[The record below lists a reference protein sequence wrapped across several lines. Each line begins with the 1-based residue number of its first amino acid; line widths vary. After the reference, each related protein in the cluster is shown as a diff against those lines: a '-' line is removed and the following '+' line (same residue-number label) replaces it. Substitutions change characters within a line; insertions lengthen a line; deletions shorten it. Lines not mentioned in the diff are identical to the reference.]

1 MGLKRFVNDWI
12 LGKAIKHLSRNKVVY
27 KSSLHNRFR
36 EDGVKTMGRFNI
48 MLSLLLIIQS
58 KTNRFLG
65 IRRIELDENIDLI
78 LIKIELNKPTHLFI
92 YKEDIEDE
100 LSKVVK
106 KSVKLE
112 LKFTDKLF
120 GIDYY
125 SVI

>member
-1 MGLKRFVNDWI
+1 MGLKRFINDWI